1 MYLYKTT
8 WYARKQIMLINPLYL
23 ISITINQKVCYLVD
37 LVVNI
42 YDTVEFCSIV
52 IKKNS
57 AKIQIKRNLKKI

>member
-8 WYARKQIMLINPLYL
+8 WYARKQIMLINPLCL
-23 ISITINQKVCYLVD
+23 ISITINQKVCFLVD

-52 IKKNS
+52 IKKNFL
-57 AKIQIKRNLKKI
+57 LKYK

>member
-1 MYLYKTT
+1 MVCTQT
-8 WYARKQIMLINPLYL
+8 NNVNSPLYL

-52 IKKNS
+52 IKKNFC
-57 AKIQIKRNLKKI
+57 

>member
-52 IKKNS
+52 IKK
-57 AKIQIKRNLKKI
+57 KFLLKYK

>member
-37 LVVNI
+37 LLVNI

-52 IKKNS
+52 IKK
-57 AKIQIKRNLKKI
+57 KCLLKYK

>member
-23 ISITINQKVCYLVD
+23 IISITINQKVCYLVD

-52 IKKNS
+52 IKK
-57 AKIQIKRNLKKI
+57 KFLLKYK

>member
-1 MYLYKTT
+1 MVCTQT
-8 WYARKQIMLINPLYL
+8 NNVINPLYL

-52 IKKNS
+52 IKK
-57 AKIQIKRNLKKI
+57 KCLLKYK

>member
-42 YDTVEFCSIV
+42 YDTVEFCSIA
-52 IKKNS
+52 IKKNFL
-57 AKIQIKRNLKKI
+57 LKYK